1 MFYIDIFLKHFWQIL
16 PYLKTTFFV
25 AVITF
30 LCSIL
35 LGSLIA
41 SGMLGKNKLGQ
52 MLATA
57 YINLMRCV
65 PPIVLLFVV
74 YYGSPY
80 LVDSL
85 FHKNINGMDAVY
97 FAIISLSFLHAAS
110 FAEMMRGAYLAVGK
124 GQEEAALSVGLTK
137 WQTFYRIIFPQ
148 AFVVALPI
156 LGNSIVGLLKDGA
169 LAYSIGV
176 VDITGRAQYLIN
188 MNLGGYVLETYLAL
202 ALIYWILSWITQ
214 KGFGVLERRLRKG

>member
-1 MFYIDIFLKHFWQIL
+1 MFYIDIFLKHFWQML

-30 LCSIL
+30 LLSVL
-35 LGSLIA
+35 LGGLIA
-41 SGMLGKNKLGQ
+41 KGMLGKNKLGQ
-52 MLATA
+52 KLAKA

-74 YYGSPY
+74 YYGLPY
-80 LVDSL
+80 LIDTI
-85 FHKNINGMDAVY
+85 FHKNINGMDAIY
-97 FAIISLSFLHAAS
+97 FTIISLGLLHAAS

-124 GQEEAALSVGLTK
+124 GQEEAACSIGLTK
-137 WQTFYRIIFPQ
+137 WQAFYRIIFPQ

-156 LGNSIVGLLKDGA
+156 LGNSIVELLKDGA

-176 VDITGRAQYLIN
+176 VDVTGRARYLIS

-202 ALIYWILSWITQ
+202 ALIYWILSLITQ
-214 KGFGVLERRLRKG
+214 KGFGALERRLRKG